1 MSNLSERRLTMMGN
15 FNDIGIDSE
24 LDWDRITH
32 LFKLGIIAALMVLAG
47 DMILGWGV
55 TDETLTG
62 MDAYFSRYATVSDT
76 RVFFQCFRG

>member
-1 MSNLSERRLTMMGN
+1 MVK

-55 TDETLTG
+55 ANETLAG
-62 MDAYFSRYATVSDT
+62 MDANFSRYHSAG
-76 RVFFQCFRG
+76 CWL